1 MPYALRFMI
10 DKDIVGMGWV
20 SLNGGSYRIVET
32 KDKVSRCQLELFVHH

>member
-20 SLNGGSYRIVET
+20 SLSGGLYNIVES
-32 KDKVSRCQLELFVHH
+32 KKKVSRC